1 MKFKRFQLPFHKQLH
16 FYHIGI
22 IISVAMNEIN
32 NSPSNAEILIVDD
45 MLPNLRLFSS
55 MLSSQGYRVRE
66 AADGLSALKC
76 VQESP
81 PDLILLDVRMPGM
94 DGYEVCKQLK
104 ADERWRSIPVIFVSA
119 LDEQTDKVQGF
130 SVGGVDYIT
139 KPFHLQ
145 EVLARVE
152 THVTLRKLQRQ
163 LEQQNEQLQQ
173 EIAERIH
180 AERALQAANE
190 ALEQRVQERTAE
202 LAQAIQTLHA
212 ELNERRRAEAERER
226 LLAQIRAQA
235 QQVREIM
242 NTAPEGVLLIEE
254 DGRVI
259 LTNPLAQ
266 KSLKILANVEVGDT
280 LTHLADIPLEQ
291 LLLAPATGEWH
302 EVQANG
308 QIFEIIARPVAGEA
322 DPQRWVMLIHDVTH
336 ERETQRLL
344 QQQDRLAAVGQL
356 AAGIAHDFN
365 NILAVIVLYADMAQN
380 APGIS
385 ERLLEKLQVITQ
397 QSRRAS
403 ELIQQ
408 ILDFSRQSVLE
419 RRAMDLLP
427 FVKEQ
432 VKLLQ
437 RTLPENIQIELLAPP
452 GEFIVEA
459 DPTRM
464 QQMILNLAAN
474 ARDAMPD
481 GGQLAIRIARMDG
494 KEGVHCIACG
504 AVEEGEW
511 ISIEFQDSGAGISS
525 KDLPYIFEPFYTT
538 KEPGKGTG
546 LGLAQVFGIV
556 KSHQGHIT
564 VHSRPG
570 FGAKFS
576 IFLPTI
582 LSELSRTPDTDP
594 TSLVRGRGQTILVVE
609 DEEATRHALIE
620 GLNLI
625 NYRVVAAANG
635 RQALEYLQ
643 QRPALVDVVLSDVVM
658 PEMGGAALYRAV
670 RSEGLNIPFIMMT
683 GHPIQQ
689 EDELPDAESSLIWL
703 QKPPRLKQLS
713 QAIAQALYR

>member
-1 MKFKRFQLPFHKQLH
+1 LPFHKQLH

-22 IISVAMNEIN
+22 IISLAMNEIN
-32 NSPSNAEILIVDD
+32 DSPSNAEILIVDD
-45 MLPNLRLFSS
+45 MLPNLHLFSS

-66 AADGLSALKC
+66 AADGLSALKS
-76 VQESP
+76 VQDSP

-94 DGYEVCKQLK
+94 DGYAVCKQLK
-104 ADERWRSIPVIFVSA
+104 ADERWRNIPVIFVSA

-139 KPFHLQ
+139 KPFHIH

-152 THVTLRKLQRQ
+152 THITLRKLQRQ
-163 LEQQNEQLQQ
+163 LEQQNAQLQQ
-173 EIAERIH
+173 EIAERMH
-180 AERALQAANE
+180 AEQALHAVNE

-202 LAQAIQTLHA
+202 LAQAIQKLHA

-259 LTNPLAQ
+259 LANPVAQ
-266 KSLKILANVEVGDT
+266 KNLKTLADVGVGDM
-280 LTHLADIPLEQ
+280 LTHLAGIPLEQ
-291 LLLAPATGEWH
+291 LLLAPATGEWR
-302 EVQANG
+302 EVQADG
-308 QIFEIIARPVAGEA
+308 QIFEVIARPVAGES
-322 DPQRWVMLIHDVTH
+322 DPQRWVMLIRDVTH

-380 APGIS
+380 TPGIS
-385 ERLLEKLQVITQ
+385 ERLLERLQVITQ

-408 ILDFSRQSVLE
+408 ILDFTRQSVLE
-419 RRAMDLLP
+419 RRPMDLLP
-427 FVKEQ
+427 FIKEQ

-452 GEFIVEA
+452 EEFIVEA

-474 ARDAMPD
+474 ARDAMPM
-481 GGQLAIRIARMDG
+481 GGQLAIRIAKMDS
-494 KEGVHCIACG
+494 KEGVHCVACG
-504 AVEEGEW
+504 AVEEGDW
-511 ISIEFQDSGAGISS
+511 ISIEFQDSGDGISS

-538 KEPGKGTG
+538 KGPGKGTG

-556 KSHQGHIT
+556 KSHNGHIA
-564 VHSRPG
+564 VYSRPG

-582 LSELSRTPDTDP
+582 LSEPLRSPDTDP

-625 NYRVVAAANG
+625 NYHAVAAANG
-635 RQALEYLQ
+635 RQALEYIR

-670 RSEGLNIPFIMMT
+670 RGEGLNIPFIMMT
-683 GHPIQQ
+683 GHPIQK
-689 EDELPDAESSLIWL
+689 EDEMPEADSTLIWL